1 MKIAVVTDSSANL
14 SAQTAAD
21 YKITVVNDPIM
32 FGNHV
37 YHENVDINADQ
48 FYRLLKVEKDIPT
61 ISQISMSEMQVVF
74 DTLKAAG
81 YDQVLVIGLSSGISG
96 YVNNL
101 KTYAPSVKGMQ
112 VNVFDS
118 RTACAGTGNMVKL
131 AAAMA
136 LAGYGMTEILTQLTQ
151 LRTMTK
157 TVFIVN
163 SMRHLVK
170 NGRIYNNSS
179 LAGTMVLRNKPIITF
194 NDHGKI
200 QLLGKERTLKNAQ
213 QAVQEEFDR
222 FVIKTQLPVRLDIIS
237 ANDTD
242 IVEDW
247 ASELRYQ
254 FPAVRVKTGEIG
266 PLMGVLTGE
275 HALGMIWSLD
285 WQPLLASLP
294 APRSVVDQ
302 VPTSEN

>member
-14 SAQTAAD
+14 SARAAAD

-37 YHENVDINADQ
+37 YHENVDITADQ

-61 ISQISMSEMQVVF
+61 LSQISMPEMQLVF
-74 DTLKAAG
+74 DELKASG
-81 YDQVLVIGLSSGISG
+81 VEQVLVIGLSTGISG

-101 KTYAPSVKGMQ
+101 KTYAPSVKDLDVQ
-112 VNVFDS
+112 VFDS
-118 RTACAGTGNMVKL
+118 QTACAGTANMVKL

-136 LAGYGMTEILTQLTQ
+136 LANYDLEVILTQLRR
-151 LRTMTK
+151 LRAMTK

-194 NDHGKI
+194 NDHGKL
-200 QLLGKERTLKNAQ
+200 QVLGKERTLKNAQ
-213 QAVQEEFDR
+213 QAVQDEFDR
-222 FVIKTQLPVRLDIIS
+222 FVITQQLPVRLDVIS
-237 ANDTD
+237 ANDPQ
-242 IVEDW
+242 IAEDW

-266 PLMGVLTGE
+266 PLMGTLTGE
-275 HALGMIWSLD
+275 HALGLIWSLD
-285 WQPLLASLP
+285 WKPLLTTLNQA
-294 APRSVVDQ
+294 
-302 VPTSEN
+302 N

>member
-14 SAQTAAD
+14 SARAAAD

-37 YHENVDINADQ
+37 YHENVDITADQ

-61 ISQISMSEMQVVF
+61 LSQISMPEMQLVF
-74 DTLKAAG
+74 DDLKAEG
-81 YDQVLVIGLSSGISG
+81 VTQVLVIGLSSGISG

-101 KTYAPSVKGMQ
+101 KTYAPSVKDLDVQ
-112 VNVFDS
+112 VFDS
-118 RTACAGTGNMVKL
+118 QTACAGTANMVKL

-136 LAGYGMTEILTQLTQ
+136 LADYPMADILAQLTR
-151 LRTMTK
+151 LRAMTK
-157 TVFIVN
+157 TVLIVN

-194 NDHGKI
+194 NEHGKL
-200 QLLGKERTLKNAQ
+200 QVLGKERTLKNAQ
-213 QAVQEEFDR
+213 QAVQDDFDR
-222 FVIKTQLPVRLDIIS
+222 FVITQQLPVRLDVIS
-237 ANDTD
+237 ANDPQ
-242 IVEDW
+242 IAEDW

-266 PLMGVLTGE
+266 PLMGTLTGE
-275 HALGMIWSLD
+275 HALGLIWSLD
-285 WQPLLASLP
+285 WKPLLNTLNQA
-294 APRSVVDQ
+294 D
-302 VPTSEN
+302 

>member
-14 SAQTAAD
+14 SPRAAAD

-37 YHENVDINADQ
+37 YHENVDITADQ

-61 ISQISMSEMQVVF
+61 ISQISMPEMQQVF
-74 DTLKAAG
+74 DDLQAAG

-101 KTYAPSVKGMQ
+101 KAFAPSVKGIEVQ
-112 VNVFDS
+112 VFDS
-118 RTACAGTGNMVKL
+118 RTACAGTANMVKL

-136 LAGYGMTEILTQLTQ
+136 LAGYDMDTILAQLTR
-151 LRTMTK
+151 LRSTTK

-163 SMRHLVK
+163 SMKHLVK

-200 QLLGKERTLKNAQ
+200 QVLGKERTLKNAQ
-213 QAVQEEFDR
+213 QAVQDTFDR
-222 FVIKTQLPVRLDIIS
+222 FVITNQLPVRLDIIS
-237 ANDTD
+237 ANDTE
-242 IVEDW
+242 IAEDW

-275 HALGMIWSLD
+275 HALGVIWSLD
-285 WQPLLASLP
+285 WKPLLTSLNQ
-294 APRSVVDQ
+294 AQD
-302 VPTSEN
+302 

>member
-14 SAQTAAD
+14 SAQAAAD

-61 ISQISMSEMQVVF
+61 ISQISMPEMQLVF
-74 DTLKAAG
+74 DDLKSAG

-101 KTYAPSVKGMQ
+101 KTYAPSVKDLDVQ
-112 VNVFDS
+112 VFDS
-118 RTACAGTGNMVKL
+118 RTACAGTANMVKL

-136 LAGYGMTEILTQLTQ
+136 LAHYDLDAILTQLQ
-151 LRTMTK
+151 RLREMTR

-179 LAGTMVLRNKPIITF
+179 LAGTMVLRNKPMITF
-194 NDHGKI
+194 NAHGKI
-200 QLLGKERTLKNAQ
+200 QVMGKERTLKNAQ
-213 QAVQEEFDR
+213 QAVQDEFDR
-222 FVIKTQLPVRLDIIS
+222 FVIMQQLPVRLDIIS
-237 ANDTD
+237 ANDPQ
-242 IVEDW
+242 IAEDW

-266 PLMGVLTGE
+266 PLMGTLTGE

-285 WQPLLASLP
+285 WKPLLNTLNQA
-294 APRSVVDQ
+294 D
-302 VPTSEN
+302 

>member
-14 SAQTAAD
+14 SAQAAAD

-37 YHENVDINADQ
+37 YHENVDITADQ

-61 ISQISMSEMQVVF
+61 LSQISMPEMQLVF
-74 DTLKAAG
+74 DELKASG
-81 YDQVLVIGLSSGISG
+81 VEQVLVIGLSTGISG

-101 KTYAPSVKGMQ
+101 KTYAPSVKDLDVQ
-112 VNVFDS
+112 VFDS
-118 RTACAGTGNMVKL
+118 QTACAGTANMVKL

-136 LAGYGMTEILTQLTQ
+136 LANYDLEVILTQLRR
-151 LRTMTK
+151 LRAMTK

-194 NDHGKI
+194 NDHGKL
-200 QLLGKERTLKNAQ
+200 QVLGKERTLKNAQ
-213 QAVQEEFDR
+213 QAVQDEFDR
-222 FVIKTQLPVRLDIIS
+222 FVITQQLPVRLDVIS
-237 ANDTD
+237 ANDPQ
-242 IVEDW
+242 IAEDW

-266 PLMGVLTGE
+266 PLMGTLTGE
-275 HALGMIWSLD
+275 HALGLIWSLD
-285 WQPLLASLP
+285 WKPLLNTLNQA
-294 APRSVVDQ
+294 
-302 VPTSEN
+302 N

>member
-14 SAQTAAD
+14 SARAAAD

-37 YHENVDINADQ
+37 YHENVDITADQ

-61 ISQISMSEMQVVF
+61 ISQISMPEMQLVF
-74 DTLKAAG
+74 DDLKAAG

-101 KTYAPSVKGMQ
+101 KTYAPSVKDLAVQ
-112 VNVFDS
+112 VFDS
-118 RTACAGTGNMVKL
+118 RTACAGTANMVKL

-136 LAGYGMTEILTQLTQ
+136 LANYDLATILSQLRR
-151 LRTMTK
+151 LRTMTQ

-194 NDHGKI
+194 NAHGKI
-200 QLLGKERTLKNAQ
+200 QVLGKERTLKNAQ
-213 QAVQEEFDR
+213 QAVQDDFDR
-222 FVIKTQLPVRLDIIS
+222 FVITQQLPVRLDIIS
-237 ANDTD
+237 ANDPQ
-242 IVEDW
+242 IAEDW

-266 PLMGVLTGE
+266 PLMGTLTGE

-285 WQPLLASLP
+285 WKPLLTNLNQA
-294 APRSVVDQ
+294 D
-302 VPTSEN
+302 

>member
-14 SAQTAAD
+14 SARAAAD

-37 YHENVDINADQ
+37 YHENVDITADQ

-61 ISQISMSEMQVVF
+61 LSQISMPEMQLVF
-74 DTLKAAG
+74 DELKAAG
-81 YDQVLVIGLSSGISG
+81 VDHVLVIGLSSGISG

-101 KTYAPSVKGMQ
+101 KTYAPSVEGLDVQ
-112 VNVFDS
+112 VFDS
-118 RTACAGTGNMVKL
+118 QTACAGTANMVKL

-136 LAGYGMTEILTQLTQ
+136 LAGYDLDAILTQLHR
-151 LRTMTK
+151 LRDMTK

-194 NDHGKI
+194 NDHGKL
-200 QLLGKERTLKNAQ
+200 QVLGKERTLKNAQ
-213 QAVQEEFDR
+213 QAVQDEFDR
-222 FVIKTQLPVRLDIIS
+222 FVITQQLPVRLDVIS
-237 ANDTD
+237 ANDPQ
-242 IVEDW
+242 IAEDW

-266 PLMGVLTGE
+266 PLMGTLTGE
-275 HALGMIWSLD
+275 HALGLIWSLD
-285 WQPLLASLP
+285 WKPLLNTLNQT
-294 APRSVVDQ
+294 D
-302 VPTSEN
+302 

>member
-14 SAQTAAD
+14 SPRAAAD

-37 YHENVDINADQ
+37 YHENVDITADQ

-61 ISQISMSEMQVVF
+61 ISQISMPEMQQVF
-74 DTLKAAG
+74 DDLRAAG

-101 KTYAPSVKGMQ
+101 KAFAPSVKGIDVQ
-112 VNVFDS
+112 VFDS
-118 RTACAGTGNMVKL
+118 RTACAGTANMVKL

-136 LAGYGMTEILTQLTQ
+136 LAGYDMDTILAQLTR
-151 LRTMTK
+151 LRSTTK

-163 SMRHLVK
+163 SMKHLVK

-200 QLLGKERTLKNAQ
+200 QVLGKERTLKNAQ
-213 QAVQEEFDR
+213 QAVQDTFDR
-222 FVIKTQLPVRLDIIS
+222 FVITNQLPVRLDIIS
-237 ANDTD
+237 ANDTE
-242 IVEDW
+242 IAEDW

-275 HALGMIWSLD
+275 HALGVIWSLD
-285 WQPLLASLP
+285 WKPLLTSLNQ
-294 APRSVVDQ
+294 AQD
-302 VPTSEN
+302 

>member
-14 SAQTAAD
+14 SAQAAAD

-37 YHENVDINADQ
+37 YHENIDITTDQ

-61 ISQISMSEMQVVF
+61 ISQISMAEMQVVF
-74 DTLKAAG
+74 DQLQAAG
-81 YDQVLVIGLSSGISG
+81 YDQVLIVGLSSGISG
-96 YVNNL
+96 WVNNL
-101 KTYAPSVKGMQ
+101 KAYAPAVKGLD
-112 VNVFDS
+112 VRVFDS
-118 RTACAGTGNMVKL
+118 RTACAGTANMVKL

-136 LAGYGMTEILTQLTQ
+136 LANYGIDEILTQLTR
-151 LRTMTK
+151 LRAATT
-157 TVFIVN
+157 TVLIVN

-194 NDHGKI
+194 NEHGKI
-200 QLLGKERTLKNAQ
+200 QVLGKERTLKNAQ
-213 QAVQEEFDR
+213 QAVQEQFSR
-222 FVIKTQLPVRLDIIS
+222 FVITSQLPVRLDIIS
-237 ANDTD
+237 ANDEQ
-242 IVEDW
+242 IAADW

-266 PLMGVLTGE
+266 PLMGVLTGD

-285 WQPLLASLP
+285 WKPLLTALNGANAGS
-294 APRSVVDQ
+294 DQ
-302 VPTSEN
+302 Q

>member
-14 SAQTAAD
+14 SARAAAD

-37 YHENVDINADQ
+37 YHENVDITADQ

-61 ISQISMSEMQVVF
+61 LSQISMPEMQLVF
-74 DTLKAAG
+74 DDLKAEG
-81 YDQVLVIGLSSGISG
+81 VTQVLVIGLSSGISG

-101 KTYAPSVKGMQ
+101 KTYAPSVKDLDVQ
-112 VNVFDS
+112 VFDS
-118 RTACAGTGNMVKL
+118 QTACAGTANMVKL

-136 LAGYGMTEILTQLTQ
+136 LADYPMADILAQLTR
-151 LRTMTK
+151 LRAMTK
-157 TVFIVN
+157 TVLIVN

-194 NDHGKI
+194 NEHGKL
-200 QLLGKERTLKNAQ
+200 QVLGKERTLKNAQ
-213 QAVQEEFDR
+213 QAVQDDFDR
-222 FVIKTQLPVRLDIIS
+222 FVITQQLPVRLDVIS
-237 ANDTD
+237 ANDPQ
-242 IVEDW
+242 IAEDW

-266 PLMGVLTGE
+266 PLMGTLTGE
-275 HALGMIWSLD
+275 HALGLIWSLD
-285 WQPLLASLP
+285 WKPLLNTLNQA
-294 APRSVVDQ
+294 
-302 VPTSEN
+302 N

>member
-14 SAQTAAD
+14 TARAAAD

-37 YHENVDINADQ
+37 YHENVDITTDQ

-61 ISQISMSEMQVVF
+61 ISQISMPEMQVVF
-74 DTLKAAG
+74 DDLKAAG

-101 KTYAPSVKGMQ
+101 KTYAPSVKGLA
-112 VNVFDS
+112 VEVFDS
-118 RTACAGTGNMVKL
+118 RTACAGTANMVKL

-136 LAGYGMTEILTQLTQ
+136 LAGYELTDILAQLTL
-151 LRTMTK
+151 LRATTK

-179 LAGTMVLRNKPIITF
+179 LAGTMVLRNKPMITF
-194 NDHGKI
+194 NDHGKL
-200 QLLGKERTLKNAQ
+200 QVWGKGRTLKNAQ
-213 QAVQEEFDR
+213 QAVEEAFNR
-222 FVIKTQLPVRLDIIS
+222 FVITSQQPVRLDIIS
-237 ANDTD
+237 ANDD
-242 IVEDW
+242 QIAENW

-275 HALGMIWSLD
+275 HALGMIWSYD
-285 WQPLLASLP
+285 WKPLLTSLNMQRP
-294 APRSVVDQ
+294 QA
-302 VPTSEN
+302 